1 MKDYGLTKAQD
12 DVPPMVI
19 APTPARPGAFEIDVQ
34 RTAAGAPRDISKS
47 LAEASSLVSDAGIA
61 ETMWYRVERGGK
73 TIEGPSVRLA
83 EIMAYCWRNVA
94 YAGNIIEIGERTV
107 TAEGMAVDLERNNP
121 VRVAVSRS
129 IVDKGGRRYS
139 EQMIQTTCQ
148 AAQSI
153 AIRNAIFKVIPGAF
167 VKRVL
172 EHARAVAEAGGELNA
187 KRMKLLDWA
196 RSSGLSDEEL
206 LTFLGLERVEDIGA
220 AEISRLR
227 GIAQAIREEETT
239 VDEVFRAPR
248 REAAVEDAERI
259 TAQTTAPPAAK
270 PAAPP
275 VAAPSKKR
283 ATAQEPEPSGDGKGL
298 GPESSKEG
306 GPARTLD
313 SLETRGLGKLG
324 PDLMRKAWP
333 HILAASDADG
343 TVNLDIVDAIL
354 TAPKTIIQASVA
366 DSDPVAAFNQIAQ
379 AAAALAQPKML

>member
-1 MKDYGLTKAQD
+1 VKDYGLTKAD
-12 DVPPMVI
+12 DAPPMVI

-206 LTFLGLERVEDIGA
+206 LAFLGLDRIDDIGA

-239 VDEVFRAPR
+239 VDEVFRAPK

-259 TAQTTAPPAAK
+259 TAQPTAPPAAK
-270 PAAPP
+270 P
-275 VAAPSKKR
+275 APSKKR
-283 ATAQEPEPSGDGKGL
+283 ATAQEPSPSGGGTGGEPDT
-298 GPESSKEG
+298 SKDG
-306 GPARTLD
+306 GPARN
-313 SLETRGLGKLG
+313 LETIKQEARAKLG
-324 PDLMRKAWP
+324 GELIDKAWR
-333 HILAASDADG
+333 HILNAADTDG
-343 TVNLDIVDAIL
+343 TVWVDVVQAIL
-354 TAPKTIIQASVA
+354 TAPKTIIQASVN
-366 DSDPVAAFNQIAQ
+366 DSDPVAAFKQIAQ
-379 AAAALAQPKML
+379 TVAAIAQPKML

>member
-1 MKDYGLTKAQD
+1 MKDYGLTKAD
-12 DVPPMVI
+12 DAPPMVI

-187 KRMKLLDWA
+187 KRMKLLEWA
-196 RSSGLSDEEL
+196 RSSGLSDAEL
-206 LTFLGLERVEDIGA
+206 LTFLGLDRVEDIGP

-248 REAAVEDAERI
+248 REAAVEEAEKI
-259 TAQTTAPPAAK
+259 TAQPTAPPAAK

-283 ATAQEPEPSGDGKGL
+283 ATAQEPSPSGGGTGGEPDT
-298 GPESSKEG
+298 SKDG
-306 GPARTLD
+306 GPARTLA
-313 SLETRGLGKLG
+313 SLEARGLLKLG
-324 PDLMRKAWP
+324 PEVMQKAWRL
-333 HILAASDADG
+333 IVNAADTDG
-343 TVNLDIVDAIL
+343 TVELAVIDAIL
-354 TAPKTIIQASVA
+354 QAPKTIIQACVN
-366 DSDPVAAFNQIAQ
+366 DSDPVAAFRQVAQ
-379 AAAALAQPKML
+379 TAAAVAQPKML

>member
-1 MKDYGLTKAQD
+1 MKDYGLQKAD
-12 DVPPMVI
+12 DAPPMVI

-187 KRMKLLDWA
+187 KRIKLLDWA

-206 LTFLGLERVEDIGA
+206 LAFLGLDRIEDVGA

-239 VDEVFRAPR
+239 IDEVFRAPR

-275 VAAPSKKR
+275 VSAPSKKR
-283 ATAQEPEPSGDGKGL
+283 ATAQEPSPSGGGT
-298 GPESSKEG
+298 GGEPHTSKDG
-306 GPARTLD
+306 GPARTLENMK
-313 SLETRGLGKLG
+313 LEATTKLG
-324 PDLMRKAWP
+324 GELIAKAWP
-333 HILAASDADG
+333 IILNAADTDG
-343 TVNLDIVDAIL
+343 TVYLDVVQAIL
-354 TAPKTIIQASVA
+354 SAPKTIIQACVN
-366 DSDPVAAFNQIAQ
+366 DSDPVAAFRQVAET
-379 AAAALAQPKML
+379 AAAAAQPKML